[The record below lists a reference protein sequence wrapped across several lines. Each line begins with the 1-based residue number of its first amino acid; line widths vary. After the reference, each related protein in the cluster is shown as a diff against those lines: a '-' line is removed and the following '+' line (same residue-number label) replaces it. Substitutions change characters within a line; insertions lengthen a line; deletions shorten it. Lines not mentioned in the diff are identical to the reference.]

1 MTDATALPAKPA
13 PHPSPISEP
22 YWRSLNEG
30 VLSIQRCA
38 TCGSLQH
45 YPRPFCVRCLSQ
57 EIEWKPVSGRATL
70 FSYTIVRRAA
80 SPAFAS
86 DVPYVLAIVELE
98 EGPHMTG
105 NVIGIPVEEV
115 SVGMALE
122 LSLVTV
128 GDGQALPQW
137 TPRK

>member
-13 PHPSPISEP
+13 PHPSSISEP
-22 YWRSLNEG
+22 YWRSLNDG
-30 VLSIQRCA
+30 VLSVQRCA

-80 SPAFAS
+80 SPALAA
-86 DVPYVLAIVELE
+86 DLPYVLAIVELE

-105 NVIGIPVEEV
+105 NVVGIPVEEV
-115 SVGMALE
+115 VVGMPLE
-122 LSLVTV
+122 LTMVAV
-128 GDGQALPQW
+128 GDGQSLPQW
-137 TPRK
+137 RPRA

>member
-1 MTDATALPAKPA
+1 
-13 PHPSPISEP
+13 
-22 YWRSLNEG
+22 
-30 VLSIQRCA
+30 
-38 TCGSLQH
+38 
-45 YPRPFCVRCLSQ
+45 LSQ
-57 EIEWKPVSGRATL
+57 DIEWKPVSGRATL

-80 SPAFAS
+80 APAFAS